1 MSPDVVIVCTDA
13 GGHLAKPGCQEQF
26 CNNAPRPGG
35 RRGLP
40 ARPGPLA
47 TRPVSAYA
55 VATVAVAP
63 YAHDAVAMS
72 LEASQQLALSLAA
85 RDHVAATERP
95 QKPIVVARALLRTP
109 S

>member
-35 RRGLP
+35 RHGLP
-40 ARPGPLA
+40 ARPDAVA
-47 TRPVSAYA
+47 TRPASADDA
-55 VATVAVAP
+55 AAVAVAP
-63 YAHDAVAMS
+63 YAHDAVVMS
-72 LEASQQLALSLAA
+72 LDAGKQLALSPAA
-85 RDHVAATERP
+85 RDHVATTERP
-95 QKPIVVARALLRTP
+95 RKPIVAARALLRTP